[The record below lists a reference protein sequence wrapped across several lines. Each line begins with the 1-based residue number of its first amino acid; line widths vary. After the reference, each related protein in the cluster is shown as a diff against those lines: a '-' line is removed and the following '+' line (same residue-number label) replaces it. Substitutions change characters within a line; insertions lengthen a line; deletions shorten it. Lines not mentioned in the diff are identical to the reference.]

1 METKDKPWIKSYP
14 KGLDWNFET
23 PVEPLY
29 AALDRAVADFPE
41 RPALHFLGRRYSYA
55 ELGAAVDRVAGALQ
69 ARGLEKGD
77 HVGLFLPNTPYYV
90 IFYYAVLK
98 AGGVVINFNP
108 LYTQPE
114 VERQVR
120 DAGCRIMVTLD
131 MAMMLPKL
139 HRLVERG
146 ELDGVVVC
154 SLAGAL
160 PRIKGLIFPLI
171 RAKQLSRIPDS
182 PAYLSYSSLLKERAP
197 LLPVAIDPREDVAV
211 LQYTGGTTG
220 VPKGAMLT
228 HYNLVANR
236 KQVADWGQTLRRGEE
251 RTLGVLP
258 FFHVFAMT
266 VVMNVAV
273 EVASEMIL
281 LPRFE
286 LEEVLRTIER
296 LKPTLFPAVPTIFN
310 AINNH
315 PAVDRFDLS
324 SINLCIS
331 GGASLP
337 VEVKSAFESRTG
349 CKVVEGYG
357 LSESAPV
364 ATCNPPHGVNKPGS
378 IGLPFPGTE
387 VEMRSLENPDVAL
400 ALGETGEICVKGP
413 QVMKGYWQRP
423 DATAEVLKDGWLRTG
438 DVGYMDADGYVFL
451 VDRLKDLILC
461 GGYNVYPRVIE
472 EACYEHPAV
481 EEVTVIGVADSYRG
495 QSPKAFVKLREGREL
510 GEEELLAFLRE
521 RLSPIEIP
529 KAIEFR
535 DSLPKTLIGK
545 LSKKEL
551 IEEEAAKSVKSA

>member
-1 METKDKPWIKSYP
+1 VETKDKPWIKSYP

-108 LYTQPE
+108 LYTQLE

-139 HRLVERG
+139 HRPVERG

-220 VPKGAMLT
+220 IPKAAVLT
-228 HYNLVANR
+228 HRNLSANVQASLAWLR
-236 KQVADWGQTLRRGEE
+236 IADFADEVVLSA
-251 RTLGVLP
+251 LP
-258 FFHVFAMT
+258 FFHVFGMTICMNFPVGAALAMVILPNPRDIPA
-266 VVMNVAV
+266 VVKAV
-273 EVASEMIL
+273 TQRRVSYFMGVPAMFAAINDYPGIDALDISCVKYCFCGSAP
-281 LPRFE
+281 LPVDVLQRFE
-286 LEEVLRTIER
+286 ALTG
-296 LKPTLFPAVPTIFN
+296 
-310 AINNH
+310 
-315 PAVDRFDLS
+315 
-324 SINLCIS
+324 SII
-331 GGASLP
+331 
-337 VEVKSAFESRTG
+337 
-349 CKVVEGYG
+349 VEGFG
-357 LSESAPV
+357 LTETSPV
-364 ATCNPPHGVNKPGS
+364 THVNPLKTVRKVGS
-378 IGLPFPGTE
+378 IGIPFIETDARI
-387 VEMRSLENPDVAL
+387 VDL
-400 ALGETGEICVKGP
+400 ETGTRELPPGEDGELAIKGP
-413 QVMKGYWQRP
+413 QVMQGYWNRP
-423 DATAEVLKDGWLRTG
+423 EETALVLRDGWLHTG
-438 DVGYMDADGYVFL
+438 DIARMDEDGYFYISG
-451 VDRLKDLILC
+451 RKKDMIIVS
-461 GGYNVYPRVIE
+461 GYNVYPDEVD
-472 EACYEHPAV
+472 AVLMAHPAV
-481 EEVTVIGVADSYRG
+481 QECATIGVPDARRG
-495 QSPKAFVKLREGREL
+495 ELVKSFLVLKPGTTATAEEIVAYCRANLAAYKVPRAVEFRREL
-510 GEEELLAFLRE
+510 PKSPVLKILRRVLRDEELKR
-521 RLSPIEIP
+521 
-529 KAIEFR
+529 
-535 DSLPKTLIGK
+535 T
-545 LSKKEL
+545 
-551 IEEEAAKSVKSA
+551 

>member
-1 METKDKPWIKSYP
+1 MDSKDRPWIKSYP
-14 KGLDWNFET
+14 KGLDWNFEA
-23 PVEPLY
+23 PEEPLY
-29 AALDRAVADFPE
+29 AALDRAAADFPE
-41 RPALHFLGRRYSYA
+41 RPCLQFLGRRYSYA
-55 ELGAAVDRVAGALQ
+55 EVAEAVERIAGALQ

-77 HVGLFLPNTPYYV
+77 PVGLFLPNTPYYV

-98 AGGVVINFNP
+98 AGGVVVNFNP

-120 DAGCRIMVTLD
+120 DAACRIMVTLD
-131 MAMMLPKL
+131 MTMMLPKL
-139 HRLVERG
+139 ERLVERG
-146 ELDGVVVC
+146 ELEGVVVC
-154 SLAGAL
+154 SLAEAL

-171 RAKQLSRIPDS
+171 RAKQLARVPES
-182 PAYLSYSSLLKERAP
+182 PVYVTYGQLFRESQGLRA
-197 LLPVAIDPREDVAV
+197 VAIDPREDVAV

-251 RTLGVLP
+251 RMLGVLP

-273 EVASEMIL
+273 EVAAEMIL

-286 LEEVLRTIER
+286 LEEVLRTIDR

-315 PAVDRFDLS
+315 PGVDRYDLS

-337 VEVKSAFESRTG
+337 VEVKLAFEKRTG

-387 VEMRSLENPDVAL
+387 IEMRSLEDPDVTL
-400 ALGETGEICVKGP
+400 APGETGEICIKGP

-481 EEVTVIGVADSYRG
+481 EEVTVIGIPDSYRG
-495 QSPKAFVKLREGREL
+495 QSPKAFVKLREGAAL
-510 GEEELLAFLRE
+510 TEEDLLAFLRE
-521 RLSPIEIP
+521 RLSPIELP

-551 IEEEAAKSVKSA
+551 IEEEAARIVKSA